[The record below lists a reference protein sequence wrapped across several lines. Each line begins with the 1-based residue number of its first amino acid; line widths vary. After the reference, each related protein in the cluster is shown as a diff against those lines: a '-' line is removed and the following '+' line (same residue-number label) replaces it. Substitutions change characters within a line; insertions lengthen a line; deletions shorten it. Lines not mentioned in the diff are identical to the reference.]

1 MGITLRY
8 TKLVKLVKSI
18 EIKLSFFHR
27 RRYIWRGGIIMG
39 QKVEVD
45 RTHGT
50 LREFGEIF
58 VYAIVFTFVLE
69 GLFFF
74 CFLIYS
80 LVFYRFVAWIQWKGY
95 IGLVITYTIFIVGLI
110 VMLHILHRLLKF
122 SKRSFLRGFT
132 GALAFYS
139 ILFPLT
145 PISWYIVRLSSQGLS
160 QGVNYGFQ
168 YQLWPLLTLVGLSAL
183 AVLIMDFHSN
193 SNNDSQQ
200 YKSML
205 LFSGVLAVLT
215 SLVSMLALAVP
226 PDTGPVDT
234 WATPFFI
241 LPHVA
246 GLALLL
252 ESVSQFIEVRNCAK
266 DENNHSG

>member
-1 MGITLRY
+1 
-8 TKLVKLVKSI
+8 
-18 EIKLSFFHR
+18 
-27 RRYIWRGGIIMG
+27 MG

-122 SKRSFLRGFT
+122 SKRSFLRGFA
-132 GALAFYS
+132 GATAFYS
-139 ILFPLT
+139 ITFSFT
-145 PISWYIVRLSSQGLS
+145 PITWYIVRLSSSGS
-160 QGVNYGFQ
+160 FTGFSYGFE
-168 YQLWPLLTLVGLSAL
+168 YQLWPLLTLVGLSTL

-193 SNNDSQQ
+193 DDLQQ
-200 YKSML
+200 YKTML
-205 LFSGVLAVLT
+205 LFSGALAVLT
-215 SLVSMLALAVP
+215 TLVSLLVLAVP
-226 PDTGPVDT
+226 PDTGHGDN

-241 LPHVA
+241 LPHFA
-246 GLALLL
+246 GLALLI
-252 ESVSQFIEVRNCAK
+252 ESVSQFIEVRNSAK
-266 DENNHSG
+266 DANRTLVHVQTSKQD